1 MYQLH
6 ILKQSNWQCTQK
18 TSIAGRFQ
26 SEKIANDSNSSHL
39 WVLLQLL
46 TRAQYFKSLCDI
58 YRLIFFFL
66 FVIWM
71 KLKRLKKSN
80 LFNVS
85 KKLMREYSR
94 FTSCR
99 SHKKISSQTAQ
110 PHKKINNISYKI
122 NSILFEEIYIFLK
135 SECGSSIIFLWVV
148 NVFLNTNL
156 YWIVMRKFCNL

>member
-1 MYQLH
+1 LYQLH
-6 ILKQSNWQCTQK
+6 ILKQSYWQCTQK

-26 SEKIANDSNSSHL
+26 SEKNCQWFKLKPFVSSFTFTATDKSTILQIFMWYLQINS
-39 WVLLQLL
+39 
-46 TRAQYFKSLCDI
+46 
-58 YRLIFFFL
+58 FFL

-71 KLKRLKKSN
+71 KLKKSN

-85 KKLMREYSR
+85 KKLMREYSL

-110 PHKKINNISYKI
+110 THKKINNISYKI

-135 SECGSSIIFLWVV
+135 SECGSSINFLWVV